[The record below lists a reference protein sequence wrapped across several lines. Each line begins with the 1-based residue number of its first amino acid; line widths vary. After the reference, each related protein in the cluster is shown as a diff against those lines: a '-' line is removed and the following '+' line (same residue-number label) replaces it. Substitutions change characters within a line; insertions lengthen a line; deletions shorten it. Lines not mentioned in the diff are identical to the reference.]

1 MNILIDTYSYHFAS
15 DVWEPHLDE
24 PRDILWILE
33 RARSLGADGIVT
45 ADMAHFDDKITIEMV
60 KEKLNGMDLELGTG
74 GCDPAHMR
82 EIIGLCKKLGQRAFR
97 MFLGPDVTNR
107 MINDLKTVMPDAQ
120 KAGVYLAIENHQ
132 DLTSAQLLDVIKQVG
147 SPHLGICLD
156 TGNALG
162 VMEDPLAAAEALAP
176 VAYSTHI
183 KEYMIHIKD
192 KGYVFWGVPTGDG
205 SCMVREQL
213 EILFE
218 KGPWKKEVPLNLEA
232 AVELIDKSDRDGES
246 VIRAMKERNLL
257 AKDPPPDYLDWEPL
271 EVLVEEEKFVEKS
284 FKNLKEILKIF

>member
-15 DVWEPHLDE
+15 DVWEPHLGE
-24 PRDILWILE
+24 PRDILWILD
-33 RARSLGADGIVT
+33 RARKLGADGIVT
-45 ADMAHFDDKITIEMV
+45 ADMAHFNDRITIEMV
-60 KEKLNGMDLELGTG
+60 RDNLDGMKLELGTG

-82 EIIGLCKKLGQRAFR
+82 EIIGLCKNLGQRAFR
-97 MFLGPDVTNR
+97 IFLGPDVTGR
-107 MINDLKTVMPDAQ
+107 MINDLKSVMVDAG
-120 KAGVYLAIENHQ
+120 KSGIYLAIENHQ

-147 SPHLGICLD
+147 SPYLGICLD

-162 VMEDPLAAAEALAP
+162 VMEHPLAAAEALAP
-176 VAYSTHI
+176 VTYSTHI
-183 KEYMIHIKD
+183 KEYTVYPKD
-192 KGYVFWGVPTGDG
+192 RGYQFWGVPTGEG

-232 AVELIDKSDRDGES
+232 AVELIDKSDRGGNN
-246 VIRAMKERNLL
+246 VIRAIRGRNLL
-257 AKDPPPDYLDWEPL
+257 AKDPPPDYRNREPL

-284 FKNLKEILKIF
+284 LKNLKEILKTI